1 MSSHSGFLFKDA
13 CAVFPFDAYGS
24 SNRFREEAFFSAMNG
39 LRTGEILRLFID
51 RNPLRLI
58 RKIVLKF
65 GSKLMFQYLHNR
77 DGSVIIDF
85 QKMHD

>member
-1 MSSHSGFLFKDA
+1 MASHSAYLFKDA
-13 CAVFPFDAYGS
+13 CAVFSFDAYGS
-24 SNRFREEAFFSAMNG
+24 PNGFREEAFFSAMNR

-51 RNPLRLI
+51 RNPLLLI
-58 RKIVLKF
+58 QKIVLKY

-85 QKMHD
+85 QKVHD